1 MKYLGWRKYA
11 EKDKRGQNMTKTR
24 EKITQPQENYREIAK
39 KSGKEHNFKPVE
51 HPSGRIT

>member
-1 MKYLGWRKYA
+1 
-11 EKDKRGQNMTKTR
+11 MTKTR